1 MHICDLNF
9 YFITR
14 KLTTF
19 FFSTN
24 GQHKKKNQ
32 LQSKTKQNKTFGVQV
47 DVCKHSFKIKI
58 VIMFSQAK

>member
-32 LQSKTKQNKTFGVQV
+32 LQSKTKQNKTFGEQV
-47 DVCKHSFKIKI
+47 DVYINGYNYVFTSKIKPT
-58 VIMFSQAK
+58 